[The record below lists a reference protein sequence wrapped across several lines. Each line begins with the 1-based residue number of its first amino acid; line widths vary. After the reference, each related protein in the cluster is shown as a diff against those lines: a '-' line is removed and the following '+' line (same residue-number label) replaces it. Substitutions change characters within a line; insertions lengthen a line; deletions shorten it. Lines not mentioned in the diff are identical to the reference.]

1 SKRDWS
7 SDVCSSDIEGI
18 QIEGK
23 EATIEEKD
31 DHTNHTFNLSN
42 LKKELNSKVQYA
54 VPSIG
59 MEHDVP
65 FKFILEGL
73 DELPKKDKNETKTET
88 KTEEI
93 EFEEERIN
101 DSTLEKGKTK
111 VKQAGQNGE
120 KEVIYEV
127 TYSNGKETSRS
138 IKNEV
143 IAKDPV
149 NKIILIGT
157 KEPKPDENDKPKPEN
172 PNEGDGEESEVP
184 SKPTKDDLVDGIHL
198 KNGVYELDYKV
209 DYEGE
214 DFSKHFTQPAIL
226 TVKNNKTNLEF
237 KHKDIGF
244 INGITIPKGKVEI
257 INENK
262 EKQTRVVSFNINNDI
277 SNPVDMGLKMVY
289 GMTHKVKLNFN
300 LDFAKES
307 IVEVKTET
315 KTETI
320 DYKTVKEK
328 NSSLEK
334 GKTKVKQK
342 GQKGEKEVTY
352 EVTYKDGK
360 KTDRKPKGKDKIIKE
375 TVDEIIL
382 VGNKDKKKNEKVKD
396 GTYDIIAKAMH
407 KTKNEASGAAGF
419 INEDAKL
426 SIKNGKIELTIAVPD
441 NPMAEIKGIE
451 VE

>member
-1 SKRDWS
+1 
-7 SDVCSSDIEGI
+7 DVCSSDLNITAKAMHADKDEASGAAGFLNEEAKLIIKDGKSQLVISVPHNEFASIEGI

-320 DYKTVKEK
+320 DYK
-328 NSSLEK
+328 
-334 GKTKVKQK
+334 
-342 GQKGEKEVTY
+342 
-352 EVTYKDGK
+352 
-360 KTDRKPKGKDKIIKE
+360 
-375 TVDEIIL
+375 
-382 VGNKDKKKNEKVKD
+382 
-396 GTYDIIAKAMH
+396 
-407 KTKNEASGAAGF
+407 
-419 INEDAKL
+419 
-426 SIKNGKIELTIAVPD
+426 
-441 NPMAEIKGIE
+441 
-451 VE
+451 